1 MLIHVIVVCCFVKS
15 LIINKLKSH
24 ANRFCRKCLI
34 SGIQTMT
41 LHIHFFAIG
50 REITGKSCLE
60 WEMPDGATVQDLLS
74 SLKAAYPRLTE
85 LKTLKVAVNEDYAQ
99 PTQILHESDEI
110 AIIPPVCG
118 G

>member
-1 MLIHVIVVCCFVKS
+1 M
-15 LIINKLKSH
+15 
-24 ANRFCRKCLI
+24 
-34 SGIQTMT
+34 M

-60 WEMPDGATVQDLLS
+60 WEMPDGATVQDLLL
-74 SLKAAYPRLTE
+74 SLKAAYPRLSD
-85 LKTLKVAVNEDYAQ
+85 LKTLQVAVNEDYA
-99 PTQILHESDEI
+99 PLTQVLHERDEI

>member
-1 MLIHVIVVCCFVKS
+1 
-15 LIINKLKSH
+15 
-24 ANRFCRKCLI
+24 
-34 SGIQTMT
+34 MT

-60 WEMPDGATVQDLLS
+60 WEMPDGATVQDLVL
-74 SLKAAYPRLTE
+74 SLKSAYPRLAE
-85 LKTLKVAVNEDYAQ
+85 LKTLRVAVNEDYAQ
-99 PTQILHESDEI
+99 PTQILRESDEI